1 MNTIT
6 LSKKNLKKFL
16 RIFESKNLLCLNILD
31 IDTLVLD
38 SVKTKLL
45 QALIDIKTSNSNY
58 QTLTFSIDELRVF
71 KHLLLQYIEF
81 KKNIPKDSSSNNSLN
96 SAFDE
101 YLKKFKG

>member
-6 LSKKNLKKFL
+6 LSKKNLKKFS

-45 QALIDIKTSNSNY
+45 QASIDIKTSNSNS
-58 QTLTFSIDELRVF
+58 QTLHFSKDELRVF
-71 KHLLLQYIEF
+71 KNLAIQYIEF
-81 KKNIPKDSSSNNSLN
+81 KKNTPKDSSSNN